1 MGRRGSRRRQLLDV
15 LKGKTG
21 YWKLKDEA
29 IDLTM
34 WRSRFGKKK
43 MYQLTKP
50 TKLASNTYPKD
61 ITSTGSGKKKMY
73 QLTKPT
79 KLATSNTYPKDITS
93 TGSGKKNV
101 SVY

>member
-43 MYQLTKP
+43 CISLLKQPNWPQQIHTLK
-50 TKLASNTYPKD
+50 
-61 ITSTGSGKKKMY
+61 TSLRQVPVKKKCI
-73 QLTKPT
+73 
-79 KLATSNTYPKDITS
+79 S
-93 TGSGKKNV
+93 
-101 SVY
+101 